1 MNIMLDDTHG
11 YFVIGGGKFIQGT
24 EGYYGPTTFYR
35 IQGLPA
41 DQVEYNIFFMFL
53 YYIKI
58 ILSKVTYNAFTVYN
72 FNS

>member
-41 DQVEYNIFFMFL
+41 DQVEYNIFLCF
-53 YYIKI
+53 YII
-58 ILSKVTYNAFTVYN
+58 
-72 FNS
+72 